1 MLANMASALD
11 RGLPTVKVC
20 RPHGHTLSIAG
31 GGPSLADTCSEL
43 TGYIAAVNGSLKF
56 LLNQPVIEGSP
67 YFCGVLDAGEHI
79 ADMLVADK
87 AVRYYVA
94 STCAPSVFDKLKDC
108 NVVLWHVTPAS
119 TGAPHHASL
128 LIKDDIS
135 IGGGCTMGLRWLNLG
150 YVLGFRKFNLH
161 GLDSSFRDGATH
173 AYPDRADVKDR
184 MKVGEYWTRPN
195 FVAQM
200 RDFFKVMSLFKTLEP
215 TEINVYGDGLL
226 QDTWRKLGAP
236 KSAKDTALIRARE
249 GLSRLSEGPIHGAE
263 IGVFEEGNE
272 VGFSR
277 FLEGQDS

>member
-1 MLANMASALD
+1 MEAGAFVPQPLSTEVSPVQMLANMASALD

-20 RPHGHTLSIAG
+20 KPHGLTLSIAG
-31 GGPSLADTCSEL
+31 GGPSLADTCDEL
-43 TGYIAAVNGSLKF
+43 TGYIAAVNGSFKF
-56 LLNQPVIEGSP
+56 LLNQPIIDGSP

-94 STCAPSVFDKLKDC
+94 SICAPSVFDKLKDC

-184 MKVGEYWTRPN
+184 IKVGEYWTRPN

-200 RDFFKVMSLFKTLEP
+200 RDFFKVMALFKTLEP

-226 QDTWRKLGAP
+226 QDSWR
-236 KSAKDTALIRARE
+236 
-249 GLSRLSEGPIHGAE
+249 RLS
-263 IGVFEEGNE
+263 
-272 VGFSR
+272 
-277 FLEGQDS
+277 